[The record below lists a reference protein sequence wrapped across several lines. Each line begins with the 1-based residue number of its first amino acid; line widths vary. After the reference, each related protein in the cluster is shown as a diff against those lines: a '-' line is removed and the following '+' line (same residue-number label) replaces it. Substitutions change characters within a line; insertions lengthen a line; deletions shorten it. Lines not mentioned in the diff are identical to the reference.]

1 MKSFP
6 PPPPRENRGTRF
18 NESLLR
24 DQVRKNGSNS
34 SIPWTNHRN
43 VLSMH
48 DYFPRINPLSLGS
61 SIYPFEFSTLESHSS
76 LDCERSW
83 FKRILIKCSA
93 LPLEDPIRLNSSLNS
108 WAHVSHASFDPNICP
123 RGKRRLFENFS
134 IDSRGSIETF
144 RAFFFLSVILP
155 RIYRYSL
162 KFFSRSMFHISLNSP
177 PSFWMIRNES
187 MLEIIGKRLGGL
199 MLVNLEIRGEIKIE
213 NVELKQLRTGLI
225 VFLCSYFCLRSL

>member
-1 MKSFP
+1 MKIKERDLTSLSFGIRLEKIDRIHQFP
-6 PPPPRENRGTRF
+6 GRITEMFYRCTIIF
-18 NESLLR
+18 QES
-24 DQVRKNGSNS
+24 
-34 SIPWTNHRN
+34 I
-43 VLSMH
+43 
-48 DYFPRINPLSLGS
+48 LGS

-144 RAFFFLSVILP
+144 RPFFFLSVILQTV
-155 RIYRYSL
+155 YRYSL
-162 KFFSRSMFHISLNSP
+162 KFFSRPMFQI
-177 PSFWMIRNES
+177 F
-187 MLEIIGKRLGGL
+187 
-199 MLVNLEIRGEIKIE
+199 
-213 NVELKQLRTGLI
+213 
-225 VFLCSYFCLRSL
+225 